1 MSVFESALAVS
12 VRETVLISTSTDNQL
27 FSGQFI
33 VVQGG
38 VMQYT
43 AENDE
48 QLESV
53 LQCNVQHSKLE
64 TFKQD
69 CPASTSVW
77 IFSFF
82 HVLCLFPLS

>member
-1 MSVFESALAVS
+1 
-12 VRETVLISTSTDNQL
+12 
-27 FSGQFI
+27 
-33 VVQGG
+33 
-38 VMQYT
+38 MQYT